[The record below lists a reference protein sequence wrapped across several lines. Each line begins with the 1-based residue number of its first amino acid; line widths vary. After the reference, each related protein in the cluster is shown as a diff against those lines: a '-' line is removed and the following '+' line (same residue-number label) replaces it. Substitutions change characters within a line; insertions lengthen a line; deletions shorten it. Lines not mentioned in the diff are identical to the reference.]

1 MNTMLTYA
9 QKLIRTICHEHY
21 QESCILLML
30 LTLLVT
36 IACLIVAILAL

>member
-1 MNTMLTYA
+1 MLTYA
-9 QKLIRTICHEHY
+9 QKLVRTICHEHY